1 MKGKRKKRRLLF
13 QITAI
18 VLPLFAV
25 MTAAVVWTVYRSML
39 KGYLEAQNDHIEDV
53 MTQTLGYMPFV
64 AGKVLDQDSK
74 DWMFQHMEEYRI
86 DLKSDETDEL
96 SEKQKEYLNADNKYE
111 YSWFENMPEDIRY
124 SYIRQHLNGTKN
136 ILYNHINNS
145 SFDSM
150 FIMDMQQQY
159 RGLILIDFNR
169 NEQND
174 KMGSYLEL
182 DLSKHPVLEKMLDS
196 DSDKIVFERATDFPN
211 AGNYY
216 IGYKPV
222 IIGGKTRA
230 VVGITYNWDDFRS
243 TLTGMIAKALI
254 IIISGILIV
263 LMVLLISLYRKA
275 VKPINA
281 IQDGLLDYSA
291 DKDSKEI
298 VKKMYTIK
306 EKNELGYLA
315 DVISDFTLEIDFYT
329 RENLRTQKE
338 LYDAKL
344 QIMVSQIRPHFMY
357 NALTSIAMMCELDP
371 KTAKE
376 ATIAFSK
383 YLRCNMDSL
392 SQTKTVP
399 FEQELSHLKN
409 YLFIEKLRFDDLL
422 NIEYDIQV
430 TDFRVPQL
438 SIQPLV
444 ENAVKH
450 GVGMAEDGGTV
461 KISTR
466 QTDNAYEVIISDDGV
481 GFDVNAPKKDDGRSH
496 VGMEN
501 TRKRLKEMCGA
512 DIIITSKIGE
522 GTTAR
527 VIIPKERRNENE
539 DTVS

>member
-25 MTAAVVWTVYRSML
+25 MTAAVVWTVYHSML

-74 DWMFQHMEEYRI
+74 DWIFQHMEEYRI
-86 DLKSDETDEL
+86 ALHDEVTDEEP
-96 SEKQKEYLNADNKYE
+96 EKLKEYLKADNKYE

-243 TLTGMIAKALI
+243 TLTGMMAKALI

-306 EKNELGYLA
+306 EKNEFGYLA

>member
-25 MTAAVVWTVYRSML
+25 MTAAVVWTVYHSML